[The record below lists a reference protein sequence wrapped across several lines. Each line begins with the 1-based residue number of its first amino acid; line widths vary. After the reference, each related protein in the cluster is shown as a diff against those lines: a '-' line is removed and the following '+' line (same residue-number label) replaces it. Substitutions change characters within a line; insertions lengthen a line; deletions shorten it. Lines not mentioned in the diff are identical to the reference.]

1 MSDVQR
7 FRVTVEAHRLE
18 PRFEVPASSRVV
30 WAEDVKRARYRGLR
44 AAHIDAQVPGL
55 RSLMR
60 VSWPFVSAVSEL
72 EPADKLQM
80 ELPSAA

>member
-18 PRFEVPASSRVV
+18 PRFDVPASSQVV
-30 WAEDVKRARYRGLR
+30 FAEDVKRARYRGLR
-44 AAHIDAQVPGL
+44 AAHIDAQIPGL

-60 VSWPFVSAVSEL
+60 VSWPFVSAVL
-72 EPADKLQM
+72 EREAADELQM
-80 ELPSAA
+80 ELSSAA